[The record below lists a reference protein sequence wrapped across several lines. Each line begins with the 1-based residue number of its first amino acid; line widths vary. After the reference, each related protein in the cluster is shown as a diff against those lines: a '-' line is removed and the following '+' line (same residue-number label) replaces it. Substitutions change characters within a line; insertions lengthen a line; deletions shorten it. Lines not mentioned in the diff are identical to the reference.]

1 MLRKLKKKDK
11 LNFEYFADKNHLS
24 KYLFSEFIKSK
35 KLAFISEE
43 KNKIEG
49 LIFVTKQ
56 DNDCY
61 LNIISNSK
69 RITNNLLKIFFWNY
83 KKSIYAKIE
92 ENNKIGFILKTN
104 GFKIVNKQDT
114 TFLLYYNPE
123 DKRKK
128 YGSRNHR

>member
-1 MLRKLKKKDK
+1 MLRRLKTKDK

-43 KNKIEG
+43 KNEING
-49 LIFVTKQ
+49 LIYVTKQ

-61 LNIISNSK
+61 LNIITNSK
-69 RITNNLLKIFFWNY
+69 KVANNLLKIFFWNY

-92 ENNKIGFILKTN
+92 ENSKIGFILKTN
-104 GFKIVNKQDT
+104 GFKIVNKQDS
-114 TFLLYYNPE
+114 TFLLYYNPD
-123 DKRKK
+123 DKRKY
-128 YGSRNHR
+128 YGKRNHR